1 MLSMKDL
8 IFKERLEKKLVDQY
22 MGPYFINKIV
32 STNTVKLQLPTSI
45 RIHLVMNI
53 SQIVQYRE
61 QVGGQK
67 VEEIKP
73 IK

>member
-1 MLSMKDL
+1 
-8 IFKERLEKKLVDQY
+8 

-32 STNTVKLQLPTSI
+32 STNTVKLQLPTLI

-61 QVGGQK
+61 QVERQK
-67 VEEIKP
+67 GEEIKP

>member
-1 MLSMKDL
+1 
-8 IFKERLEKKLVDQY
+8 

-32 STNTVKLQLPTSI
+32 STNTVKLQLPTSM

-61 QVGGQK
+61 QVGEQK

-73 IK
+73 IEVETFK